1 VALLFVSVY
10 TDIVDI
16 ETFKKIVKVE
26 ELERRGYSEI
36 KYIQKIDAL
45 NLYFLDISYSLLRSL
60 FSKGVR

>member
-36 KYIQKIDAL
+36 KYIQ
-45 NLYFLDISYSLLRSL
+45 N
-60 FSKGVR
+60 

>member
-45 NLYFLDISYSLLRSL
+45 ISYCLLRSL

>member
-26 ELERRGYSEI
+26 ELERRGYSKI

-45 NLYFLDISYSLLRSL
+45 NLCFLDISYSLLRSL